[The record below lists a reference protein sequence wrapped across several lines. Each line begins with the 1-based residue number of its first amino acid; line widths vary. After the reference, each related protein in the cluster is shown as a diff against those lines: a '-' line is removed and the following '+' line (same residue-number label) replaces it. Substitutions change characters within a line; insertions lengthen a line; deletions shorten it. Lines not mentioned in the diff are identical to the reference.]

1 MFNAFGKHVLES
13 KSVLSDASKEIIDA
27 VEMRQHTLIEGE
39 TVYNAGDTVNYIYIV
54 QQGWLTSFNVLANG
68 GRQLL
73 NFYTPNDVIG
83 LEFLTSKETPTSLK
97 VLSASTLVSI
107 QRNDFLEI
115 MHESAGLVEYF
126 LSVVGLQDVIMQER
140 ICSMSRMDAKHKIVY
155 FLLLLKSKVDIKNQ
169 EDSQSLF
176 LPLTQY
182 EIADSLG
189 LTNVTV
195 SKVMSDLER
204 AGYIQYKRQRIEFLN
219 TVDLAK
225 MVDFKDRYALFS
237 KRIRGRESIATAA

>member
-1 MFNAFGKHVLES
+1 MLFRSLES

>member
-1 MFNAFGKHVLES
+1 
-13 KSVLSDASKEIIDA
+13 
-27 VEMRQHTLIEGE
+27 
-39 TVYNAGDTVNYIYIV
+39 
-54 QQGWLTSFNVLANG
+54 
-68 GRQLL
+68 
-73 NFYTPNDVIG
+73 
-83 LEFLTSKETPTSLK
+83 
-97 VLSASTLVSI
+97 
-107 QRNDFLEI
+107 
-115 MHESAGLVEYF
+115 
-126 LSVVGLQDVIMQER
+126 MQER